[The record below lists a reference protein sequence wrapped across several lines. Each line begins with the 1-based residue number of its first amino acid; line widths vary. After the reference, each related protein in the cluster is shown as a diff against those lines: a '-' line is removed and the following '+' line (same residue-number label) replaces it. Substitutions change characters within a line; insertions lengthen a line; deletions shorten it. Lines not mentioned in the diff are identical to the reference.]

1 MKVVVVKPPKV
12 VSSIFRIIFKIKKEH
27 CEED

>member
-12 VSSIFRIIFKIKKEH
+12 VSSVLRIIFKVKKEVQ
-27 CEED
+27 EEE